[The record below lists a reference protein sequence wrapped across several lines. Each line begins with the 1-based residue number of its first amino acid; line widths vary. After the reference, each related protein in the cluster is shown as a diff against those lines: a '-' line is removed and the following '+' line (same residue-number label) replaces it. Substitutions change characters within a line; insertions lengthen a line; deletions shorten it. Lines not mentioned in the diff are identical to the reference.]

1 RCRLTLLAR
10 YKEQISFVIEFT
22 LSVPDP
28 SIKAQARVKA
38 VFPVE
43 MQLGGGV
50 AFLQVE
56 FIGLGRHLQSEAA
69 IVVVILVLV
78 NGHSVGT
85 VEHVRDL
92 QRRCDQTACSAV
104 VRACRVQTTWSG
116 PGLHGA

>member
-1 RCRLTLLAR
+1 SDLGGLPDHVVDVYQFFGPVTGSVIRSQVNCRCRLTLLAR

-69 IVVVILVLV
+69 IVVVILVL
-78 NGHSVGT
+78 
-85 VEHVRDL
+85 
-92 QRRCDQTACSAV
+92 
-104 VRACRVQTTWSG
+104 
-116 PGLHGA
+116 